1 MEEFKYLIPEE
12 SGIVVS
18 MDVEKLREVEVNL
31 RDVFTRHQYKELIL
45 PMFEYVD
52 LFKTTRHQKEESMF
66 QFMNRDGK
74 RIALRAD
81 FTVPIA
87 RLYHNEN
94 TDEVRRYCYFGEV
107 FRMQERHKGRSSEH
121 YQAGIELIGK
131 PGEEG
136 DQECL
141 SLIEETMD
149 VINMKDLKLELG
161 NASFYLRLM
170 ELVQDEELSEIL
182 EKKAISEMK
191 RFVEEKDLDEDLK
204 EMLINL
210 PSSFGSIDD
219 LKAFKVKVKDK
230 QLLDAITSLEEL
242 YLSCDKKEDVM
253 FDLCMVPNQSYYT
266 GVMMKVYSRYSE
278 YPILSGG
285 RYDRLMN
292 NFDTYSPAIGFSYHI
307 NTLLNAYEK
316 EGETND

>member
-18 MDVEKLREVEVNL
+18 MDVKKLREIESNL
-31 RDVFTRHQYKELIL
+31 RDVFTQHQYKELIL

-87 RLYHNEN
+87 RLYNNEN
-94 TDEVRRYCYFGEV
+94 TEEVRRYCYFGEV
-107 FRMQERHKGRSSEH
+107 FRMQERHKGRSSEL
-121 YQAGIELIGK
+121 YQAGIELLGK
-131 PGEEG
+131 PGKEG

-141 SLIEETMD
+141 SLIEETMN
-149 VINMKDLKLELG
+149 VIHMKDLKLELG
-161 NASFYLRLM
+161 SASFYLRLM
-170 ELVQDEELSEIL
+170 ELLQDENLFEIL

-191 RFVEEKDLDEDLK
+191 KFVKEKDLDEDFK
-204 EMLINL
+204 DMLISL

-219 LKAFKVKVKDK
+219 LKAFKSKVKDEK
-230 QLLDAITSLEEL
+230 LLASITDLEEL
-242 YLSCDKKEDVM
+242 YFSCDQKENII

-266 GVMMKVYSRYSE
+266 GVMMRVYSRFSE

-285 RYDRLMN
+285 RYDRLMD

>member
-18 MDVEKLREVEVNL
+18 MDVEKLREVEGNL

-107 FRMQERHKGRSSEH
+107 FRMQELSFF
-121 YQAGIELIGK
+121 
-131 PGEEG
+131 
-136 DQECL
+136 
-141 SLIEETMD
+141 SLITSKVTD
-149 VINMKDLKLELG
+149 GRDHIAHKFNG
-161 NASFYLRLM
+161 FFN
-170 ELVQDEELSEIL
+170 
-182 EKKAISEMK
+182 
-191 RFVEEKDLDEDLK
+191 
-204 EMLINL
+204 
-210 PSSFGSIDD
+210 SSC
-219 LKAFKVKVKDK
+219 
-230 QLLDAITSLEEL
+230 Q
-242 YLSCDKKEDVM
+242 
-253 FDLCMVPNQSYYT
+253 
-266 GVMMKVYSRYSE
+266 
-278 YPILSGG
+278 
-285 RYDRLMN
+285 
-292 NFDTYSPAIGFSYHI
+292 
-307 NTLLNAYEK
+307 
-316 EGETND
+316 